1 MKTIKVL
8 IVEDHAL
15 VRAGL
20 RALLERIPGID
31 VIAEAVNGAEAIEMV
46 RKRPPDVV
54 FMDIAMPVLD
64 GLKATSLI
72 SSSYPE
78 IRIIMVSMYAREE
91 YVREAMAAGAA
102 GYLVKRGATGE
113 LERAIRAVVDG
124 ATYISPEV
132 ARDLSRDPTGSSRTH
147 DVSLMTPRQNEV
159 LRLIAEGRSTT
170 EIASILKISA
180 KTVETHRANLMDR
193 LNIHDV
199 PGLVRFA
206 IRAGLVSLDGSERK
220 KEE

>member
-1 MKTIKVL
+1 MKTIRVL

-31 VIAEAVNGAEAIEMV
+31 VIAEAVNCAEAIEMV

-102 GYLVKRGATGE
+102 
-113 LERAIRAVVDG
+113 
-124 ATYISPEV
+124 
-132 ARDLSRDPTGSSRTH
+132 
-147 DVSLMTPRQNEV
+147 
-159 LRLIAEGRSTT
+159 
-170 EIASILKISA
+170 
-180 KTVETHRANLMDR
+180 
-193 LNIHDV
+193 
-199 PGLVRFA
+199 
-206 IRAGLVSLDGSERK
+206 
-220 KEE
+220 